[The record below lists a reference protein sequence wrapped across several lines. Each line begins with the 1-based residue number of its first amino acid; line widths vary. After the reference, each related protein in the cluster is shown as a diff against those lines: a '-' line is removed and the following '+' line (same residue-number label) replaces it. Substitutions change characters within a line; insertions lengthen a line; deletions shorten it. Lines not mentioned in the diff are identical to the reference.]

1 MRFSRRTLSIVTVVL
16 VLTLLGGGVWLRLR
30 PAAANGPATAE
41 EPAAPEGDADAQVS
55 SAVSS
60 AFSADIPQPVTGAEV
75 VRDTLWIS
83 VSAAGRAEAF
93 RRATVQAQ
101 VAGVVQALP
110 VRENAPVGPAQ
121 TLLHIDSTEY
131 ALRVAKAQSDLRRA
145 RAEYQQIVLFDDRIQ
160 DAQVKAQREAIAR
173 ARSGLDQGE
182 VALRQAQLELERS
195 RVAAPFEGRVADL
208 KVVAGQ
214 HVTQG
219 AELMTIVDLDPIKVE
234 VNVLEAEIGLL
245 GEGRRASVR
254 FAGVPGEV
262 FVGRIETVNPVVDPE
277 KRTGRVTV
285 VLPNPGGRIKPGMYA
300 EVSLAAT
307 SFADRLLVPRAAIL
321 ERGEGRRRT
330 MLFVYEEQGGAARAK
345 WRYVMTGREND
356 QLVEIVP
363 SEEGTVEPGEVVL
376 VDGHHYLAHDT
387 PVRLVENV
395 EAVGGR
401 PGR

>member
-16 VLTLLGGGVWLRLR
+16 VLTLLGGGIWLRLR
-30 PAAANGPATAE
+30 PAAANGPASAE
-41 EPAAPEGDADAQVS
+41 EPAAPEGDANAQVS

-110 VRENAPVGPAQ
+110 VRENASVGPAQ

-195 RVAAPFEGRVADL
+195 RVAA
-208 KVVAGQ
+208 
-214 HVTQG
+214 
-219 AELMTIVDLDPIKVE
+219 
-234 VNVLEAEIGLL
+234 
-245 GEGRRASVR
+245 
-254 FAGVPGEV
+254 
-262 FVGRIETVNPVVDPE
+262 
-277 KRTGRVTV
+277 
-285 VLPNPGGRIKPGMYA
+285 
-300 EVSLAAT
+300 
-307 SFADRLLVPRAAIL
+307 
-321 ERGEGRRRT
+321 
-330 MLFVYEEQGGAARAK
+330 
-345 WRYVMTGREND
+345 
-356 QLVEIVP
+356 
-363 SEEGTVEPGEVVL
+363 
-376 VDGHHYLAHDT
+376 
-387 PVRLVENV
+387 
-395 EAVGGR
+395 
-401 PGR
+401 